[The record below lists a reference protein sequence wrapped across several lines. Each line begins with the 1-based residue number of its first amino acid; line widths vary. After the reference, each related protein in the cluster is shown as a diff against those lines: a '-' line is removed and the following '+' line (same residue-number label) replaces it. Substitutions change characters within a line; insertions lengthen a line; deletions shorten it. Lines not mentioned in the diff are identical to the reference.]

1 MATQA
6 TERTET
12 AAYEVRPFDAGLGDR
27 AGFLDLYEQV
37 FGGGSVAWFDWKY
50 VDDPYTDH
58 VPVILALHDGT
69 VVGAKAGMPFEL
81 ATGAGGTLPAL
92 QPCDTMVHPDHRR
105 QGLYS
110 RMTELMTDYYA
121 DREPAVL
128 FNFPNSA
135 TLAGSL
141 KHGWRTVRRV
151 PTYYRVQDAS
161 AFVGAD
167 RGLGA
172 LVDVAA
178 DVHLRARTAL
188 ADAPA
193 PDVRV
198 ERHGTPPPPLLATVA
213 AGGRPDRL
221 HAHRTEVF
229 YDWRLDNP
237 TREYTAY
244 VASRDGSP
252 RAAAVV
258 GTDPDDLTGTAEVVE
273 LTPLAPRVTEDRTV
287 RALLARLI
295 ADHEDARAVAVSGLG
310 LPAEVLREYGFLS
323 DLSPPLSAVADPTT
337 LVAYPL
343 SENPALAG
351 VHDPDGWALRG
362 LEQDTR

>member
-1 MATQA
+1 MAAQA
-6 TERTET
+6 IGRSET
-12 AAYEVRPFDAGLGDR
+12 GAYEVRPFDAASDDR
-27 AGFLDLYEQV
+27 AGFLDLYAQV
-37 FGGGSVAWFDWKY
+37 FGGGSTAWFDWKY

-58 VPVILALHDGT
+58 VPVILALHGGT

-81 ATGAGGTLPAL
+81 ATVDGRTLPAL

-110 RMTELMTDYYA
+110 RMTELMTDHYA
-121 DREPAVL
+121 DREVALL

-151 PTYYRVQDAS
+151 PTFYRVQDAS

-172 LVDVAA
+172 LVDIAA
-178 DVHLRARTAL
+178 DVHLSARTAL
-188 ADAPA
+188 VDAPA
-193 PDVRV
+193 SHVRV
-198 ERHGTPPPPLLATVA
+198 ERHATPPPSLLATVA
-213 AGGRPDRL
+213 ANGRPDRL
-221 HAHRTEVF
+221 HADRTEAF
-229 YDWRLDNP
+229 YEWRLDNP
-237 TREYTAY
+237 AREYTAY

-258 GTDPDDLTGTAEVVE
+258 GTDPEDPTRTAEVVE
-273 LTPLAPRVTEDRTV
+273 LTPLAPRATEDGTV
-287 RALLARLI
+287 RAMLTRLI

-310 LPAEVLREYGFLS
+310 LPADILRSYGFLS
-323 DLSPPLSAVADPTT
+323 DLSPPVSAVADPTT

-343 SENPALAG
+343 SDDPALDA
-351 VHDPDGWALRG
+351 VHDPDGWTLRG